1 MKRVLLWTAGSVLA
15 LVLLA
20 LFTVFLVLR
29 SETGTAWLLEQVPGL
44 DVSGGQG
51 AILGRWQASHVHW
64 QGYGVNLDLDQVYL
78 DWSPSC
84 LFTGVLCID
93 RLLAERIDV
102 HLAPS
107 EESSDEPFTLPSI
120 NLPVGL
126 SVGDVRMGP
135 LAVDDSTIWQSFT
148 LAVDASGAAWTIK
161 DFGLVTDAVE
171 VNAKGRLETRGDW
184 PLDLDVALALPSP
197 EPDKAWTLALKLAG
211 SARDLRLNG
220 TSEGYLAAQLS
231 GRVQPFEPGLP
242 ASLKLNSKRFMPW
255 SGLPAT
261 LELDQWTLALDGNL
275 DDGFDVTSSATLPGT
290 EGPVSLK
297 LTGNALTDR
306 ARDIEL
312 QLALP
317 DASQR
322 QTRLTGEVQWL
333 DTLSAR
339 GKLAINRFPWYTL
352 LPGVEEP
359 PVKLQSAEATFN
371 YADDRYN
378 LELQASAEGP
388 AGDMTLATNAEGDLQ
403 QVTLSNLRLDT
414 GAGGLAGKA
423 QVQYGDIVSWDADL
437 NLDQFNPGF
446 WVAELNG
453 QLSGSVTSTGSIPA
467 SGLQAK
473 ADWQL
478 DGTWRQNKLSTR
490 GQLEGSDS
498 RWRMDPLK
506 LVVGENTVSGS
517 GQWADQIQADMQLA
531 LPKLDQLWPG
541 LAGRIEGEAQVSG
554 SPQAPSGKVT
564 LKGRQLAWQDLE
576 LATLDLNGSVQDG
589 KQVDASLTVDKLH
602 MGEQVI
608 GDLDVQ
614 LKGTEEKHRLTLDL
628 THPEATVRTVFEG
641 GLGQLWSGA
650 LAEASVKTSDQI
662 WRLAQPAAIE
672 YTDKGR
678 LTLAAHCWRWQS
690 SSLCADDQ
698 VLLPD
703 QSIHYQLQNFPMESL
718 AALWPDD
725 FRWQAKMN
733 GEIDLTMTDKGPDGS
748 ISLDAGPG
756 EFGIQQQ
763 DEWRSIG
770 YNTLKLSAKL
780 KPRKA
785 DLNLD
790 FSGDQLGRFTL
801 DLSVDPNSR
810 NREIEGH
817 YALSGLQ
824 LAIVEPFV
832 GLQSIEGQ
840 IGGEG
845 DLSGP
850 LLNPQVNGNL
860 SLQNGKVLDPSIP
873 IPFRNVSLDM
883 AFKGQRAEV
892 DGSWRSNER
901 SKGSLD
907 GDIDWR
913 GGKPSVALNL
923 KGDRLPLVYEPY
935 ARLELSP
942 DIQFSFKDQ
951 KVSVSGRVG
960 VPRGD
965 IEVRELPPSAVSVS
979 DDEVIVGQEKQAS
992 AVEEIAMDVT
1002 VVVGEDKVTFKG
1014 FGVTGNL
1021 KGELHIGNNLDTRGT
1036 LQLVDGTY
1044 KAYGQE
1050 LEIRRARLVFVG
1062 PISEPYIDVEAVRTV
1077 DNVVA
1082 GVRLSGPA
1090 DEPEAEVFSEPS
1102 MPQAEALSYVIL
1114 GRPLR
1119 SSGDQSQVGQAA
1131 LSLGL
1136 AQTNELTRG
1145 LGEEFGI
1152 RDLTLEAEG
1161 SGEEASVV
1169 ASGYIT
1175 DDLSVRYGVGVFE
1188 PITTV
1193 ALRYD
1198 LGRYFYLEA
1207 ASGLAASLDL
1217 FYTRDF

>member
-1 MKRVLLWTAGSVLA
+1 MKRVLWWTAGSLLA
-15 LVLLA
+15 LVFLL

-29 SETGTAWLLEQVPGL
+29 SDAGTAWLLEQVPGL
-44 DVSGGQG
+44 DVSGGKG
-51 AILGRWQASHVHW
+51 AILGRWQASHVRW
-64 QGYGVNLDLDQVYL
+64 QGYGVNLDLDQVFL
-78 DWSPSC
+78 EWSPSC
-84 LFTGVLCID
+84 LFTGVLCVD

-102 HLAPS
+102 HLAPGES
-107 EESSDEPFTLPSI
+107 SSDEPVTLPSI

-126 SVGDVRMGP
+126 SVGDVRLGP
-135 LAVDDSTIWQSFT
+135 LSVDDSTIWRSFT
-148 LAVDASGAAWTIK
+148 LSVDASGAAWTIQ

-184 PLDLDVALALPSP
+184 PLDLDVAAELPSP
-197 EPDKAWTLALKLAG
+197 EPDGDWSLALDLTG
-211 SARDLRLNG
+211 SARDLQLKG
-220 TSEGYLAAQLS
+220 TSHGYLPAHLS
-231 GRVQPFEPGLP
+231 GRVRPFEPGVP
-242 ASLKLNSKRFMPW
+242 ATLKLNSDRFMPW

-261 LELDQWTLALDGNL
+261 LELNQWKLALVGNL
-275 DDGFDVTSSATLPGT
+275 DDGFDVTSTATLPGT
-290 EGPVSLK
+290 EGPVSVR

-306 ARDIEL
+306 ARNIDL

-317 DASQR
+317 DAPKR
-322 QTRLTGEVQWL
+322 QARLTGEVQWL
-333 DTLSAR
+333 DAFSAR
-339 GKLAINRFPWYTL
+339 GKLAIDQFPWYTL
-352 LPGVEEP
+352 LPGVDEP

-371 YADDRYN
+371 YADDRYQVH
-378 LELQASAEGP
+378 LQAAANGP
-388 AGDMTLATNAEGDLQ
+388 AGDMTLSTEADGDLQ

-414 GAGGLAGKA
+414 GAGGLAGKT
-423 QVQYGDIVSWDADL
+423 QVRYGDVVSWDADL
-437 NLDQFNPGF
+437 NLDRFNPGF
-446 WVAELNG
+446 WVADLNG
-453 QLSGSVTSTGSIPA
+453 QLSGSVTTAGSMPET
-467 SGLQAK
+467 GLQAR

-478 DGTWRQNKLSTR
+478 DGTWRRSALSTLGHLEGNNGSWTVDPLRLKVGDNTVTGR
-490 GQLEGSDS
+490 GQWGDRIETDV
-498 RWRMDPLK
+498 R
-506 LVVGENTVSGS
+506 
-517 GQWADQIQADMQLA
+517 LA
-531 LPKLDQLWPG
+531 LPNLAQLWPG
-541 LAGRIEGEAQVSG
+541 LAGRIDGTVHVSG
-554 SPQAPSGKVT
+554 SPRAPSGTVT
-564 LKGRQLAWQDLE
+564 LKGRQLGWQDLE
-576 LATLDLNGSVQDG
+576 LATLDLNGSLKEG
-589 KQVDASLTVDKLH
+589 KQVDAGLTIDKLH

-608 GDLDVQ
+608 GDLDARLQ
-614 LKGTEEKHRLTLDL
+614 GTADRHRLTLDL
-628 THPEATVRTVFEG
+628 THPEATVKTVFEG
-641 GLGQLWSGA
+641 SLGQLWSGA
-650 LAEASVKTSDQI
+650 LTQASVATSDQT
-662 WRLAQPAAIE
+662 WRLDQPASID

-678 LTLAAHCWRWQS
+678 LRLGAHCWRWQS

-703 QSIHYQLQNFPMESL
+703 QSIHYQLQDFPMDSL

-733 GEIDLTMTDKGPDGS
+733 GEIDLTMTDKGPDGA
-748 ISLDAGPG
+748 IHLDAGPG
-756 EFGIQQQ
+756 AFGIRQQG
-763 DEWRSIG
+763 EWRSID
-770 YNTLKLSAKL
+770 YRTLKLAVNL
-780 KPRKA
+780 KPRNA
-785 DLNLD
+785 DVTLD
-790 FSGDQLGRFTL
+790 LGGEQLGSFKL
-801 DLSVDPNSR
+801 DLSVDPTSR
-810 NREIEGH
+810 NREIQGH

-824 LAIVEPFV
+824 LAIIEPFA
-832 GLQSIEGQ
+832 GLQSIGGQ
-840 IGGEG
+840 IEGEG

-850 LLNPQVNGNL
+850 LFDPRVNGNL
-860 SLQNGKVLDPSIP
+860 SLLNGKVLDPSIP
-873 IPFRNVSLDM
+873 IPFRDVSLDI

-892 DGSWRSNER
+892 DGSWHSNER
-901 SKGSLD
+901 SKGSVD
-907 GDIDWR
+907 GDINWR
-913 GGKPSVALNL
+913 SGKPSVTLNL

-942 DIQFSFKDQ
+942 DIQFSFKDR
-951 KVSVSGRVG
+951 KVSVSGRVD
-960 VPRGD
+960 VPRGE

-979 DDEVIVGQEKQAS
+979 EDEVIVGQEKQQPG
-992 AVEEIAMDVT
+992 VQEIAMDVT
-1002 VVVGEDKVTFKG
+1002 VVVGEDKVSFKG
-1014 FGVTGNL
+1014 FGVSGNL

-1062 PISEPYIDVEAVRTV
+1062 PVSEPYIDVEAVRTV

-1090 DEPEAEVFSEPS
+1090 DEPEAEVFSEPP

-1136 AQTNELTRG
+1136 AQTHELTRG